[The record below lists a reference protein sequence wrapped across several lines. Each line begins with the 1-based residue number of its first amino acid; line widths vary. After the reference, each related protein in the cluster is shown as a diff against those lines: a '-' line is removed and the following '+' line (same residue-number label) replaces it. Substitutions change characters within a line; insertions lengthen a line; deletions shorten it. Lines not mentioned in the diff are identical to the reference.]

1 MIANPIKDFYN
12 KIGNNIGLEVE
23 EYIEIKVKELIN

>member
-23 EYIEIKVKELIN
+23 EYIEIKK